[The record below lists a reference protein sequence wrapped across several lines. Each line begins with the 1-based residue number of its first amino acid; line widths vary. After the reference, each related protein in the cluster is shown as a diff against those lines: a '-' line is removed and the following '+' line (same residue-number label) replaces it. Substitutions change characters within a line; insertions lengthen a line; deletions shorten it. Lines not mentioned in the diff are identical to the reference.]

1 MLAKCK
7 CVRPGDDKRDQ
18 ERNNIASHM
27 RSIGKDWLLSIVIS
41 VHTPIKRAV
50 FREQLGGGEGST
62 TGLEHKE
69 KVPMTGG
76 QARLC
81 NSISCHLPGGWPW
94 TRPLNFLSQF
104 PYLWGRANN
113 ACSVVKRWGTVSALR
128 QVRHKVGLSVYLLTE
143 RIIIKHILHL

>member
-1 MLAKCK
+1 MLAKLK

-76 QARLC
+76 QARLLQFYFLPLAWWVTL
-81 NSISCHLPGGWPW
+81 NKTLELSIAIS
-94 TRPLNFLSQF
+94 
-104 PYLWGRANN
+104 
-113 ACSVVKRWGTVSALR
+113 
-128 QVRHKVGLSVYLLTE
+128 LSV
-143 RIIIKHILHL
+143 R